1 MILLNKDEYKEKL
14 KNLSEIFK
22 TIGHPTR
29 LCIVCKLMSKN
40 LNVTQIQDCLEMP
53 QSTVSQ
59 HLAIL
64 KSKGIIEGKRN
75 GVEVIYSLVDED
87 IRKIVHS
94 IFSSSDLEQFNE

>member
-1 MILLNKDEYKEKL
+1 MNKDEYKEKL

-40 LNVTQIQDCLEMP
+40 LNVTEMQDCLEMP

-64 KSKGIIEGKRN
+64 KSKGIVEGNRN

-87 IRKIVHS
+87 IKKIVNS
-94 IFSSSDLEQFNE
+94 IFSSSELKKFNE

>member
-1 MILLNKDEYKEKL
+1 MNKDEYKENL
-14 KNLSEIFK
+14 KNLAEIFK

-29 LCIVCKLMSKN
+29 LCIVCKLLSKN

-64 KSKGIIEGKRN
+64 KSKGIIEGNRN
-75 GVEVIYSLVDED
+75 GVEVIYSLVNED
-87 IRKIVHS
+87 VKKIISS
-94 IFSSSDLEQFNE
+94 ILNPDDLLKFNK